1 MNDQALQKA
10 VACWAAEMRF
20 AVVNDNR
27 EWSEPG
33 VAQGNGFMV
42 HPLDVEAEARR
53 RKTALGIDE
62 WRLREYVSGTPVPIR
77 IQQLCEQID
86 FAARAIAGMS
96 IIPTDF
102 RDDLYWPR
110 CW

>member
-1 MNDQALQKA
+1 
-10 VACWAAEMRF
+10 MRF
-20 AVVNDNR
+20 AVVSESR

-33 VAQGNGFMV
+33 VVPGEDHAV

-53 RKTALGIDE
+53 RKAALGLDE

-86 FAARAIAGMS
+86 FAAQAISGMS
-96 IIPTDF
+96 IIPADF
-102 RDDLYWPR
+102 RNDLYWPR